1 MLVSH
6 FFNNLPN
13 ERPIM
18 KKLGIALYGSNGH
31 QVSHHLAKHP
41 RARCAAYAEFP
52 DNAVP
57 SPNAGDPPTRA
68 HATLDELLGDKS
80 VDLVSL
86 CSPRRA
92 DQARDAIRCLEAGK
106 HAYAEKPCALS
117 ERELDAILHASQKS
131 DRKFHEMAGTAF
143 TQPWREMRRLV
154 REETI
159 GEVVQ
164 VIVQKSYPYRDTRP
178 ADEGVDGGLTLQ
190 VGIHAAR
197 FVEHVA
203 GVRIARAECFE
214 TRRGNPR
221 HDELRMASSVLMQ
234 FENGGVGTMVMNYLN
249 PPKFPSWGNESLR
262 IFGTKGFIEAVD
274 GGKRT
279 RLVLNDRDCGPLTL
293 SEPET
298 DYLDFMVDEILDG
311 KAMPFTLEEELHPLR
326 VLIKAKATA
335 RLVG

>member
-1 MLVSH
+1 MTTVKQ
-6 FFNNLPN
+6 
-13 ERPIM
+13 I
-18 KKLGIALYGSNGH
+18 GVALYGSNGH
-31 QVSHHLAKHP
+31 QVSRHLAKHP
-41 RARCAAYAEFP
+41 RARLVAHASFP
-52 DNAVP
+52 DEGVP
-57 SPNAGDPPTRA
+57 ENLRGDRSIRRVA
-68 HATLDELLGDKS
+68 SLDELLRDDR
-80 VDLVSL
+80 VELVSL

-117 ERELDAILHASQKS
+117 ERELDTILQAAQKS
-131 DRKFHEMAGTAF
+131 GRKFHEMAGTAF

-154 REETI
+154 LEGTI
-159 GEVVQ
+159 GDVVQ
-164 VIVQKSYPYRDTRP
+164 VIVQKSYPYRETRP

-221 HDELRMASSVLMQ
+221 HDELRMASGVLMQ

-249 PPKFPSWGNESLR
+249 PPKFPTWGNESLR

-274 GGKRT
+274 GGKCT
-279 RLVLNDRDCGPLTL
+279 RLFLNDQDCGSLTL

>member
-1 MLVSH
+1 
-6 FFNNLPN
+6 
-13 ERPIM
+13 M

-31 QVSHHLAKHP
+31 QVHRHLANHP

-52 DNAVP
+52 ADAVP
-57 SPNAGDPPTRA
+57 APAAGEPPARPCA
-68 HATLDELLGDKS
+68 SLDEILRDRA

-117 ERELDAILHASQKS
+117 ERELDAILRAAQKS
-131 DRKFHEMAGTAF
+131 GRRFHEMAGTAF
-143 TQPWREMRRLV
+143 MQPWREMRNLV
-154 REETI
+154 RAGTI
-159 GEVVQ
+159 GDVVQ
-164 VIVQKSYPYRDTRP
+164 VITQKSYPWRDTRP
-178 ADEGVDGGLTLQ
+178 ADEAVDGGLTLQ
-190 VGIHAAR
+190 VGIHATR

-221 HDELRMASSVLMQ
+221 RDNCRMASGLLMQ
-234 FENGGVGTMVMNYLN
+234 FENGGIGTMILNYLN
-249 PPKFPSWGNESLR
+249 PAKFPTWGNESLR
-262 IFGTKGFIEAVD
+262 IFGTRGFVEGVD
-274 GGKRT
+274 GGTRT
-279 RLVLNDRDCGPLTL
+279 RLVLNDQDCGPLTL

-298 DYLDFMVDEILDG
+298 DYFDFMADEILDG
-311 KAMPFTLEEELHPLR
+311 KAMPFTLDEELHPLR
-326 VLIKAKATA
+326 VLLKAKTHA